1 MKLLAIETST
11 IACSVALCRDGEITE
26 RYELAP
32 QRHADLVLPMAESL
46 LSEAGLSL
54 TGLDAIAFA
63 RGPGAFTGL
72 RIAAAVAQGMAYGAG
87 LPVIPVSTLAA
98 LAQGVIADG
107 LADRVLA
114 AMDARMGEVYW
125 GAFEADA
132 DGLARVLGEECVCAP
147 DRVPQV
153 EADGWFAAGDGWASY
168 RALLESRLGL
178 GRELAG
184 CDEQRYPR
192 ARDVARLALAIHQ
205 RGGARPAAEAVPAY
219 LRDRVASPPAS
230 RR

>member
-1 MKLLAIETST
+1 MKLLAIDTST
-11 IACSVALCRDGEITE
+11 IACSVALCIDGEAME

-46 LSEAGLSL
+46 LSESGLAL
-54 TGLDAIAFA
+54 AELDAIAFA

-72 RIAAAVAQGMAYGAG
+72 RIAAAVTQGMAYGAD
-87 LPVIPVSTLAA
+87 LPVIPVSTLAV
-98 LAQGVIADG
+98 LAQGVISDG

-125 GAFEADA
+125 GAFVAGA
-132 DGLARVLGEECVCAP
+132 DGLAGVAGEECVCPP
-147 DRVPQV
+147 DRVPAV
-153 EADGWFAAGDGWASY
+153 EGGGWFAAGDGWAAY
-168 RALLESRLGL
+168 RAVLETRLQVDL
-178 GRELAG
+178 VG

-192 ARDVARLALAIHQ
+192 ARDVARLARAIHQ
-205 RGGARPAAEAVPAY
+205 RGGARPAAEALPVY
-219 LRDRVASPPAS
+219 LRDRVASKPAP

>member
-1 MKLLAIETST
+1 VKLLAIDTST
-11 IACSVALCRDGEITE
+11 IACSVALSIDGQTSE

-46 LSEAGLSL
+46 LTEAGLGL
-54 TGLDAIAFA
+54 ADLDAIAFA

-98 LAQGVIADG
+98 LAQGVISDG

-125 GAFEADA
+125 GAFEKGP
-132 DGLARVLGEECVCAP
+132 DGLASPVGEECVCPP
-147 DRVPQV
+147 DHVPLV
-153 EADGWFAAGDGWASY
+153 DAGAWFAAGDGWASY
-168 RALLESRLGL
+168 LAELKSRLACD
-178 GRELAG
+178 LAG
-184 CDEQRYPR
+184 IEGQRYPR
-192 ARDVARLALAIHQ
+192 ARDLARLALAPGQ
-205 RGGARPAAEAVPAY
+205 QGGALPATEAVPVY
-219 LRDRVASPPAS
+219 LRDRVATPKAS